1 MTGLQQ
7 DKDRER
13 KITTNNNPTQYRTEA
28 RQTYLI
34 LNYRV
39 QFFLFQLQILSVSLL
54 NISGLSCLKAL
65 REDLLNSSGLAWGL
79 R

>member
-28 RQTYLI
+28 KQTYLI

-39 QFFLFQLQILSVSLL
+39 QFFLFQLQILSVSLQ
-54 NISGLSCLKAL
+54 IGRAHV
-65 REDLLNSSGLAWGL
+65 
-79 R
+79 